1 MGVAWVLAYQF
12 LSPPNNSK
20 FLDNDADKAGDAGE
34 DGEDGE
40 AGEAGEEAEK
50 EAEREAELRRMT
62 AEEVAA
68 AIRSGEMVYKYA
80 CMQ

>member
-1 MGVAWVLAYQF
+1 MLAYQF

-20 FLDNDADKAGDAGE
+20 FLGNDADKVDEAGE
-34 DGEDGE
+34 DGE
-40 AGEAGEEAEK
+40 AVEAGEEAEK

>member
-20 FLDNDADKAGDAGE
+20 FLDNDADKADDA
-34 DGEDGE
+34 GEDGE

>member
-20 FLDNDADKAGDAGE
+20 FLGNDADKADEAGE
-34 DGEDGE
+34 DGE
-40 AGEAGEEAEK
+40 AVEAGEEAEK

>member
-1 MGVAWVLAYQF
+1 MLAYQF

-20 FLDNDADKAGDAGE
+20 FLANDADKADEAGE
-34 DGEDGE
+34 DGEAVE
-40 AGEAGEEAEK
+40 AGE